1 MRLFKLAVL
10 SIAAA
15 LLLGACASDG
25 TYGYEDDAR
34 ARQRPS
40 HAH

>member
-1 MRLFKLAVL
+1 MRTFKLAVL

-25 TYGYEDDAR
+25 TYGYEDNR
-34 ARQRPS
+34 RERQRPS
-40 HAH
+40 HGH